1 MEVRMRF
8 VAGFALGAFVA
19 VSVFVTVAASGG
31 AAQQVPTIQ
40 NQQTL
45 TFMYDP
51 KALDALTRAGGVLQ
65 AVWWRKGD
73 KTVSLGQPRWIVP
86 GRVRPAIYGDATEAE
101 YYYFDQATGQK
112 DGPFRPEVKK

>member
-1 MEVRMRF
+1 MRF
-8 VAGFALGAFVA
+8 VAGFAFGAGVA
-19 VSVFVTVAASGG
+19 AIVFATVAASGKP
-31 AAQQVPTIQ
+31 AQQVPTLQ

-45 TFMYDP
+45 TFVYDP
-51 KALDALTRAGGVLQ
+51 KAPEALSRAGSVQ

-86 GRVRPAIYGDATEAE
+86 GRVRPAIYGDATGAE